1 MAYSKRN
8 FLKRVK
14 KVNEVYLEHAKK
26 GMFHRHIYD
35 NFIKD
40 AFNISRSTFYEY
52 LAIPYKTLI
61 RDLDE
66 QERIYK
72 EQNPTLFDDDEN
84 INGN

>member
-61 RDLDE
+61 KELDE
-66 QERIYK
+66 QEEK
-72 EQNPTLFDDDEN
+72 FNKQNPTLFDDEKFD
-84 INGN
+84 